1 LKRYMGKPREI
12 CISTH
17 GSLCGVT
24 GSMDCQAK
32 VEVYKCR
39 DLSRILELFDNHCD
53 ERFAYLADTQLFKV
67 FSGLESAEIFEAKVN
82 GATVGCVY
90 AMRYMHRCGWLGGL
104 LVHRKFRRKG
114 IGRKLLEKALG
125 WFDVTRV
132 YAFVEPENIAARK
145 LFESMGFNVLYR
157 RLNFKIQ
164 ASSAGMLNE
173 DKGVDYEFRWSKLA
187 RTMGFEERGGVVNL
201 GYYPLKLTEDLFD
214 DLRSKGR
221 VLRSGNAV
229 AIVENSYV
237 VDIDAYTFIFND
249 HILNKIRLPVRKEI
263 VEVNPFYTK
272 HDIDD
277 LARLLRNLAHKDL
290 MIWTYVGDHVATRLP
305 LRGTLGALV
314 FELCKNKQTSH

>member
-1 LKRYMGKPREI
+1 
-12 CISTH
+12 
-17 GSLCGVT
+17 
-24 GSMDCQAK
+24 MDCQAK
-32 VEVYKCR
+32 VEVFKCR
-39 DLSRILELFDNHCD
+39 ELSRILELLDNHCD

-67 FSGLESAEIFEAKVN
+67 FSHLESAEIFEAKVN
-82 GATVGCVY
+82 GATAGCIY

-114 IGRKLLEKALG
+114 IGRKILEKALG
-125 WFDVTRV
+125 CFDSPSV

-173 DKGVDYEFRWSKLA
+173 DKGVDYEFRWSDIVGA
-187 RTMGFEERGGVVNL
+187 VGFEERGGVVNL
-201 GYYPLKLTEDLFD
+201 GYYPVRLTEDIFD
-214 DLRSKGR
+214 DLRNKGK
-221 VLRSGNAV
+221 VLRSGNAI

-237 VDIDAYTFIFND
+237 VDLDAYTFIFND

-263 VEVNPFYTK
+263 VEVNPFYIK

-277 LARLLRNLAHKDL
+277 LAILLRNLAHKDL
-290 MIWTYVGDHVATRLP
+290 MMWTYEGDQVASRLP
-305 LRGTLGALV
+305 LSGTLGALV
-314 FELCKNKQTSH
+314 LELCKNKQTLP

>member
-1 LKRYMGKPREI
+1 MHR
-12 CISTH
+12 
-17 GSLCGVT
+17 SLCGVT
-24 GSMDCQAK
+24 GSMDRQAK
-32 VEVYKCR
+32 VYVRECR
-39 DLSRILELFDNHCD
+39 DPSRILELFDSHRD

-67 FSGLESAEIFEAKVN
+67 FSRLESAKIFEAKVN
-82 GATVGCVY
+82 GATAGCIY
-90 AMRYMHRCGWLGGL
+90 AMRHMHRCGWLGGL

-125 WFDVTRV
+125 WFDVPSV
-132 YAFVEPENIAARK
+132 YSFVEPENIVARN

-173 DKGVDYEFRWSKLA
+173 DKGVDYEFRWSELA
-187 RTMGFEERGGVVNL
+187 GAVGFEERGGVVNL
-201 GYYPLKLTEDLFD
+201 GYYPLKLTEEVFN
-214 DLRSKGR
+214 DLRNKGK

-237 VDIDAYTFIFND
+237 IDLDAYTFIFND

-290 MIWTYVGDHVATRLP
+290 MIWTYLGDPVASRL
-305 LRGTLGALV
+305 LLGGTLGALV
-314 FELCKNKQTSH
+314 LELCKNEQISR